1 MNNNIRNILEKYE
14 DDFLDNFN
22 INYDILKLETNKD
35 NGKINIM
42 LDFNSIYTSI
52 LSNENIYIVYSEEQ
66 LDNILEYFYNRREVL
81 EYILEENKNV

>member
-1 MNNNIRNILEKYE
+1 MNDNTKKILEKYE
-14 DDFLDNFN
+14 DDFLNNFQIMEISLN
-22 INYDILKLETNKD
+22 STKD
-35 NGKINIM
+35 NSKINIM